1 MSLYGVPRKACGLS
15 KKVIEVDLF
24 VSCSISSSTH
34 QFDYSGTQYT
44 TELLLTNVQ
53 RNDNRFQTVTCST
66 HDGHE
71 KRKYLIDVACRDFSS
86 FLD

>member
-1 MSLYGVPRKACGLS
+1 MSLYNVQKKACGLS

-24 VSCSISSSTH
+24 VSDFFFSSAH
-34 QFDYSGTQYT
+34 RFVYSGTQYT

-66 HDGHE
+66 YDGHE
-71 KRKYLIDVACRDFSS
+71 KRKYLIDIACR
-86 FLD
+86 